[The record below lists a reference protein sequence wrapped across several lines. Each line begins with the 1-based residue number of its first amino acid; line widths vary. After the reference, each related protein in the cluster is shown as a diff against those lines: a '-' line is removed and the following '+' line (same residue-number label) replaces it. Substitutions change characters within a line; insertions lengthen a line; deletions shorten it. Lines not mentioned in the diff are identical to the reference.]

1 MVQEIEL
8 SIAETNML
16 RAQLGLLLIPDPEES
31 RPEEVAGTLT
41 TEGANRLRMSLGLR
55 PKQEEVG
62 TMRGEPTRGM
72 EKNTEMT
79 RLGEKKSKKQNKL
92 FYNDIESTESWL
104 ENIGKKKSGEQK
116 SGATREA
123 TSKTED
129 LDTEFT
135 LAHGDLVS
143 ELRDG
148 EVLTLEDGGI
158 LEEDQDDILV
168 SEKMQKLAKEE
179 RDMAER
185 KKQALLEYGLRERF
199 EDDDEIV
206 KHNLKVTIK
215 GSQIHVLKTQKEGD
229 DEKSKGVKKVI
240 FDDLDDLDPPKAP
253 VKMKKIKKAK
263 KPSKK
268 RSREDDS
275 VEDTGPM
282 FTVALDDE
290 EEDDELELMLASA
303 RKNKQKQRKM
313 MTAEQIAIE
322 VRLHLR
328 ADAMSEIRDGF
339 VYDDTRDFFD
349 TLQHQRE
356 QDIADSGK
364 DGDVAESGND
374 RDVVESKEEVADS
387 KREVAVADS
396 REELEKRI
404 GIANG
409 SVKGEKELPPIPQ
422 GSNLEASEDTSGD
435 SVENSGP
442 KFTTLLDTLK
452 YLRQNGQAEEN
463 QYDKVNRQAQ
473 KEAELNRIKISIEE
487 RIVRE
492 ELLNDHSYIGALNDE
507 KEKIFD
513 RVLNDR
519 LVAKGIVQAVSR
531 GKYSRYTSS
540 KVPLSSYNPKVRLRY
555 TDRSG
560 QELDT
565 KQAWKE
571 LLHKYHGLEP
581 KHKKQKGKS
590 QEPKETVIG

>member
-8 SIAETNML
+8 SIAETNKL
-16 RAQLGLLLIPDPEES
+16 RAQLGLLLIPDPQES
-31 RPEEVAGTLT
+31 KREEVADTLS

-55 PKQEEVG
+55 PRQEEKEEIGIVG
-62 TMRGEPTRGM
+62 GNQTIKTV
-72 EKNTEMT
+72 KNTE
-79 RLGEKKSKKQNKL
+79 RKKPAEKKSAKQNML

-104 ENIGKKKSGEQK
+104 ENIGKKKSGAKKEE
-116 SGATREA
+116 SSR
-123 TSKTED
+123 TED

-158 LEEDQDDILV
+158 LDEDQDDILV
-168 SEKMQKLAKEE
+168 NEKMKKLAKEE

-199 EDDDEIV
+199 EDDVV
-206 KHNLKVTIK
+206 KDNLKVTIK
-215 GSQIHVLKTQKEGD
+215 GSQIHVLDKQEEGD
-229 DEKSKGVKKVI
+229 DEKSKGVTKVI
-240 FDDLDDLDPPKAP
+240 FDDLDEELDQPKAP
-253 VKMKKIKKAK
+253 VKMKKIKKSK

-268 RSREDDS
+268 RAREEHS

-282 FTVALDDE
+282 FTVALDEEEE
-290 EEDDELELMLASA
+290 EEDHELELMLTSA

-313 MTAEQIAIE
+313 MTAEEIANE

-328 ADAMSEIRDGF
+328 ADAMFEIRDGF
-339 VYDDTRDFFD
+339 VYDDTKDFFD
-349 TLQHQRE
+349 SLRPE
-356 QDIADSGK
+356 KEEDVADSGK
-364 DGDVAESGND
+364 EEEVDFK
-374 RDVVESKEEVADS
+374 KEAADSTMEVADS
-387 KREVAVADS
+387 I
-396 REELEKRI
+396 EELEKRN
-404 GIANG
+404 GIENG
-409 SVKGEKELPPIPQ
+409 SAKSEETPIAQ
-422 GSNLEASEDTSGD
+422 RSNSEASEDTSGD

-452 YLRQNGQAEEN
+452 YLRQNGQVEEN
-463 QYDKVNRQAQ
+463 QHDKVNRRAQ
-473 KEAELNRIKISIEE
+473 KEAELTRIKISIEE

-492 ELLNDHSYIGALNDE
+492 ELLMDHNYIGASNDE

-531 GKYSRYTSS
+531 GKYSRYSSS
-540 KVPLSSYNPKVRLRY
+540 KDSLSSYNPQVRLRY

-590 QEPKETVIG
+590 QDPKETVIG